1 MTAWRVASPFLSVF
15 SLSATPLS
23 LATRS
28 RQVGREGVD
37 VVDAA
42 PKLWESGWGSR

>member
-15 SLSATPLS
+15 RLSATPLS

-28 RQVGREGVD
+28 DRY
-37 VVDAA
+37 DAKA
-42 PKLWESGWGSR
+42 SMSLTQP